1 METQKDTRWLVVGSV
16 MGAALGA
23 LGVWAYLRWG
33 REFAT
38 RRKDTHREPV
48 ERPKVK
54 VRDILDLGMLA
65 LRLVRQLVQLTRP
78 V

>member
-1 METQKDTRWLVVGSV
+1 METQKDTRWLVVGSA

-38 RRKDTHREPV
+38 RRKNTQKEPV
-48 ERPKVK
+48 ERPEVK
-54 VRDILDLGMLA
+54 VRDLLDLGMLV
-65 LRLVRQLVQLTRP
+65 LRLVRQVVQLMRP